1 MAAPGSG
8 VGELHSGVRALDV
21 HVCAVARPDLVA
33 VAEGVNA
40 RRKQLPKWQSQHSGT
55 STVMWAPAGRRSPA
69 PTVSVMTNVWPL
81 AASTSFGVIAASM
94 STGGKSC
101 QARVMPLIQA
111 LESSKIRAA
120 GIAVF
125 SLVWG
130 DMR

>member
-1 MAAPGSG
+1 
-8 VGELHSGVRALDV
+8 
-21 HVCAVARPDLVA
+21 
-33 VAEGVNA
+33 
-40 RRKQLPKWQSQHSGT
+40 
-55 STVMWAPAGRRSPA
+55 
-69 PTVSVMTNVWPL
+69 MTKVWPL

-130 DMR
+130 DMSVVVPLFVRSLHSVNVCSITWKVSTEHLPW